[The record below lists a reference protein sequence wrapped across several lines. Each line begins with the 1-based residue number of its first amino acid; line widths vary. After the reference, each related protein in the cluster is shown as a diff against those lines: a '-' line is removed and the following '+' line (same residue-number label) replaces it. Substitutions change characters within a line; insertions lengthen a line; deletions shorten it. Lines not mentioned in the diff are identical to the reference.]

1 MPQGSKDLLVITFI
15 LLLITTMTTTKKF
28 VKKLENGYLIQE
40 LVLTKDGQNLV
51 KDLEANWVSN
61 DWIQSILS
69 PYDTVKKQ
77 NVVDKKLVSLSC
89 QYFKKDM

>member
-1 MPQGSKDLLVITFI
+1 MSYYFLFFT
-15 LLLITTMTTTKKF
+15 ITTMATTRKF

-40 LVLTKDGQNLV
+40 LVLTKEGQNLV

-77 NVVDKKLVSLSC
+77 NVVDKKLVSFSC
-89 QYFKKDM
+89 QYFKKDV

>member
-1 MPQGSKDLLVITFI
+1 MPQGSKDLWVITFI
-15 LLLITTMTTTKKF
+15 LLLITTMHTTKKF

-40 LVLTKDGQNLV
+40 LILTKEGQNLV
-51 KDLEANWVSN
+51 KDLEANWLSD

-77 NVVDKKLVSLSC
+77 NSIDKKYVSFVA
-89 QYFKKDM
+89 QYFRKDI